1 MLAGKTERAE
11 TWVPSF
17 AGTTKKGTGTMSDA
31 DLCYTVTAEVA
42 APARVAFDY
51 LADGTK
57 VGDWALGALEAKR
70 VGKSDVFLSEQHG
83 IAFRVDADAKR
94 LLVDYHV
101 GSGMKDL
108 VMRIATR
115 VIPGETMGRG
125 AGTCLV
131 SMAAWRPKS
140 FDDRRWSR
148 LKAFH
153 DAEIHILREKI
164 EAAQAKHR

>member
-1 MLAGKTERAE
+1 
-11 TWVPSF
+11 
-17 AGTTKKGTGTMSDA
+17 MSDA
-31 DLCYTVTAEVA
+31 DLCHTVTAQVA
-42 APARVAFDY
+42 APAKRAFEY
-51 LADGTK
+51 LADGSK
-57 VGDWALGALEAKR
+57 VGEWALGALEAKR
-70 VGKSDVFLSEQHG
+70 VGKSDVFQSGAPGSG

-94 LLVDYHV
+94 LVIDYHV
-101 GSGMKDL
+101 GGSENDL

-153 DAEIHILREKI
+153 DAEIHLMREKI
-164 EAAQAKHR
+164 EALR

>member
-1 MLAGKTERAE
+1 MNN
-11 TWVPSF
+11 P
-17 AGTTKKGTGTMSDA
+17 DQ
-31 DLCYTVTAEVA
+31 DLCYTVTAQVA
-42 APARVAFDY
+42 APARAAFDF
-51 LADGTK
+51 LADGAK
-57 VGDWALGALEAKR
+57 VGDWALGALAAKR
-70 VGKSDVFLSEQHG
+70 VGTRDVFLSKEHG

-101 GSGMKDL
+101 GGSEKDL

-115 VIPGETMGRG
+115 VIPGDAMGRG

-131 SMAAWRPKS
+131 SMAAWRPAS

-153 DAEIHILREKI
+153 DAEIHIIREKI
-164 EAAQAKHR
+164 EAMAAK

>member
-1 MLAGKTERAE
+1 
-11 TWVPSF
+11 
-17 AGTTKKGTGTMSDA
+17 
-31 DLCYTVTAEVA
+31 VA

-51 LADGTK
+51 LADGSK
-57 VGDWALGALEAKR
+57 IGDWALGALEAKR
-70 VGKSDVFLSEQHG
+70 VGTSDLFQSEAHG
-83 IAFRVDADAKR
+83 IAFRVDADTRR
-94 LLVDYHV
+94 LVIDYHV
-101 GSGMKDL
+101 GGSANDL

-115 VIPGETMGRG
+115 VIPGESMGRG

-153 DAEIHILREKI
+153 DAEIHLIREKI
-164 EAAQAKHR
+164 EALGVK

>member
-1 MLAGKTERAE
+1 
-11 TWVPSF
+11 
-17 AGTTKKGTGTMSDA
+17 MSDP

-51 LADGTK
+51 LADGSK
-57 VGDWALGALEAKR
+57 VGEWALGALEAKR
-70 VGKSDVFLSEQHG
+70 VGTSDVFESKTHG
-83 IAFRVDADAKR
+83 IAFRVDADPKR
-94 LLVDYHV
+94 LVIDYHV
-101 GSGMKDL
+101 GGNAKTL
-108 VMRIATR
+108 AMRIATR

-153 DAEIHILREKI
+153 DAEIHLIREKI
-164 EAAQAKHR
+164 EALR

>member
-1 MLAGKTERAE
+1 
-11 TWVPSF
+11 
-17 AGTTKKGTGTMSDA
+17 MSDSE
-31 DLCYTVTAEVA
+31 LCHTVTAEVA

-51 LADGTK
+51 LADGAK
-57 VGDWALGALEAKR
+57 VGDWALGALAAKR
-70 VGKSDVFLSEQHG
+70 VGTGDLYESKEHG
-83 IAFRVDADAKR
+83 IAFRVDADANR
-94 LLVDYHV
+94 LVIDYRV
-101 GSGMKDL
+101 GSSANDL

-115 VIPGETMGRG
+115 VIPGEAMGRG

-153 DAEIHILREKI
+153 DAEIHLIREKI
-164 EAAQAKHR
+164 EALVAKR

>member
-1 MLAGKTERAE
+1 MNN
-11 TWVPSF
+11 P
-17 AGTTKKGTGTMSDA
+17 DQ
-31 DLCYTVTAEVA
+31 DLCYTVTAHVG

-51 LADGTK
+51 LADGEK
-57 VGDWALGALEAKR
+57 VGDWALGALAAKR
-70 VGKSDVFLSEQHG
+70 VGDSDLFVSEAHG
-83 IAFRVDADAKR
+83 IALRVDADAKR
-94 LLVDYHV
+94 LVIDYHV
-101 GSGMKDL
+101 GSNAKTL

-115 VIPGETMGRG
+115 VIPGEAMGRG

-153 DAEIHILREKI
+153 DAEIHLIREKI
-164 EAAQAKHR
+164 EALKAG

>member
-1 MLAGKTERAE
+1 
-11 TWVPSF
+11 
-17 AGTTKKGTGTMSDA
+17 MSEP

-51 LADGTK
+51 LADGAK

-70 VGKSDVFLSEQHG
+70 VGTSDVFLSEEHG

-94 LLVDYHV
+94 LLIDYHV
-101 GSGMKDL
+101 GGSAKNL

-115 VIPGETMGRG
+115 VIPGESMGRG
-125 AGTCLV
+125 ANTCLV

-153 DAEIHILREKI
+153 DAEIHLIREKI
-164 EAAQAKHR
+164 EALTSRR

>member
-1 MLAGKTERAE
+1 MRVGLGPRFRGDDNERDA
-11 TWVPSF
+11 
-17 AGTTKKGTGTMSDA
+17 KMSEP

-42 APARVAFDY
+42 APARVAYEY
-51 LADGTK
+51 LADGAK
-57 VGDWALGALEAKR
+57 VGEWALGALAAKR
-70 VGKSDVFLSEQHG
+70 VGAGDVFESKEHG

-94 LLVDYHV
+94 LVVDYHV
-101 GSGMKDL
+101 GSSANDL

-115 VIPGETMGRG
+115 VIPGEAMGRG

-153 DAEIHILREKI
+153 DAEIHLIREKI
-164 EAAQAKHR
+164 EGLGTTKPSS

>member
-1 MLAGKTERAE
+1 MNN
-11 TWVPSF
+11 P
-17 AGTTKKGTGTMSDA
+17 DQ

-42 APARVAFDY
+42 APARAAFDY
-51 LADGTK
+51 LADGAK
-57 VGDWALGALEAKR
+57 VGDWALGALAAKR
-70 VGKSDVFLSEQHG
+70 VGKSDLYVSQENG
-83 IAFRVDADAKR
+83 IALRVDADAKR
-94 LLVDYHV
+94 LVIDYHV
-101 GSGMKDL
+101 GSSAKDL

-153 DAEIHILREKI
+153 DAEIHLIREKI
-164 EAAQAKHR
+164 EALGKTRSSS

>member
-1 MLAGKTERAE
+1 M
-11 TWVPSF
+11 
-17 AGTTKKGTGTMSDA
+17 TGTDS

-51 LADGTK
+51 LADGAK
-57 VGDWALGALEAKR
+57 VGEWALGALAAKR
-70 VGKSDVFLSEQHG
+70 AGASDLFQSEAHG

-94 LLVDYHV
+94 LVIDYHV
-101 GSGMKDL
+101 GSSASDL

-115 VIPGETMGRG
+115 VIPGETLGRG

-131 SMAAWRPKS
+131 SMAAWRPES

-153 DAEIHILREKI
+153 DAEIHLIREKI
-164 EAAQAKHR
+164 EGRAAKD

>member
-1 MLAGKTERAE
+1 
-11 TWVPSF
+11 
-17 AGTTKKGTGTMSDA
+17 MSGD
-31 DLCYTVTAEVA
+31 DGELCHTVTAEVA

-51 LADGTK
+51 LADGAK
-57 VGDWALGALEAKR
+57 VGEWALGALAAKR
-70 VGKSDVFLSEQHG
+70 IGTSDVFESKEHG

-94 LLVDYHV
+94 LVIDYHV
-101 GSGMKDL
+101 GGDAKNL
-108 VMRIATR
+108 VMRISTR
-115 VIPGETMGRG
+115 VIPGESMGRG

-153 DAEIHILREKI
+153 DAEIHLIREKI
-164 EAAQAKHR
+164 EALEEKG

>member
-1 MLAGKTERAE
+1 MNN
-11 TWVPSF
+11 P
-17 AGTTKKGTGTMSDA
+17 DQ
-31 DLCYTVTAEVA
+31 DLCHTVTAEVA
-42 APARVAFDY
+42 ATARVAFDY
-51 LADGTK
+51 LADGSR
-57 VGDWALGALEAKR
+57 VGEWALGALEAKR
-70 VGKSDVFLSEQHG
+70 VGTSDVFQSEGHG

-94 LLVDYHV
+94 LLIDYHV
-101 GSGMKDL
+101 GSRANDL

-153 DAEIHILREKI
+153 DAEIHLIREKI
-164 EAAQAKHR
+164 EAGAKA

>member
-1 MLAGKTERAE
+1 MNN
-11 TWVPSF
+11 P
-17 AGTTKKGTGTMSDA
+17 DQ
-31 DLCYTVTAEVA
+31 DLCYTVTAQVA
-42 APARVAFDY
+42 APARAAFDF
-51 LADGTK
+51 LADGAK
-57 VGDWALGALEAKR
+57 VGDWALGALAAKR
-70 VGKSDVFLSEQHG
+70 VGTSDVFLSKEHS

-101 GSGMKDL
+101 GGSEKDL

-115 VIPGETMGRG
+115 VIPGDAMGRG

-131 SMAAWRPKS
+131 SMAAWRPAS

-153 DAEIHILREKI
+153 DAEIHIIREKI
-164 EAAQAKHR
+164 EAMAAK

>member
-1 MLAGKTERAE
+1 MNDT
-11 TWVPSF
+11 
-17 AGTTKKGTGTMSDA
+17 

-42 APARVAFDY
+42 APARVAFEY
-51 LADGTK
+51 LADGAK

-70 VGKSDVFLSEQHG
+70 VGASDVFLSEEHG

-94 LLVDYHV
+94 LVIDYHV
-101 GSGMKDL
+101 GSGANDL

-153 DAEIHILREKI
+153 DAEIHLIREKI
-164 EAAQAKHR
+164 EALAATV